1 MDFTDRI
8 TQAHPVLFIL
18 VVTLGVLLVLAA
30 GMLAGWAAAKRELRL
45 PAWLSGLLSPAGLG
59 NDDVVTEE
67 DLYDLVDDAGE
78 QDLIDTAQKDMI
90 TNIFDLSDATA
101 GDVMTHRTEV
111 NALSDHA
118 CCREAVEMV
127 LASGNSRLP
136 VYRKSID
143 DVVGILYVKDLLRL
157 FSSQELLQKPVVQF
171 VRPAMYVPESRP
183 AAELLKDFKKQHTQ
197 IAIVMDEYGGTAG
210 IVTMEDILEE
220 IVGDIQDEY
229 DQEEADFVA
238 TENGFLLDGAL
249 DLEDVFK
256 AFGLECPEPEEGDEF
271 ETIGGLISDRLGHIP
286 SQDEQA
292 TVEWGGLRFT
302 VVKVGERRIQKVACS
317 LLPAQA
323 PEKE

>member
-1 MDFTDRI
+1 
-8 TQAHPVLFIL
+8 
-18 VVTLGVLLVLAA
+18 
-30 GMLAGWAAAKRELRL
+30 
-45 PAWLSGLLSPAGLG
+45 
-59 NDDVVTEE
+59 
-67 DLYDLVDDAGE
+67 
-78 QDLIDTAQKDMI
+78 
-90 TNIFDLSDATA
+90 
-101 GDVMTHRTEV
+101 
-111 NALSDHA
+111 
-118 CCREAVEMV
+118 
-127 LASGNSRLP
+127 
-136 VYRKSID
+136 
-143 DVVGILYVKDLLRL
+143 
-157 FSSQELLQKPVVQF
+157 
-171 VRPAMYVPESRP
+171 
-183 AAELLKDFKKQHTQ
+183 
-197 IAIVMDEYGGTAG
+197 MDEYGGTAG

>member
-8 TQAHPVLFIL
+8 TQAHPVLFIF

-249 DLEDVFK
+249 DLEDAFK